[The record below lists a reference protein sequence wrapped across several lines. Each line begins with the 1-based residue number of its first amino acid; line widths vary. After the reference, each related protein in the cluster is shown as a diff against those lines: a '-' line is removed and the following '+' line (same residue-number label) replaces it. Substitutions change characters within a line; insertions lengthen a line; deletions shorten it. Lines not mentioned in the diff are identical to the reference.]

1 MNMEVFTRYLRQY
14 PKKIKSLMNGEVV
27 EVMGKHYSRCF
38 DCDSIVRVDKPI
50 FGSFHVCKDNE
61 EIV

>member
-1 MNMEVFTRYLRQY
+1 MKTLTQYLRQY
-14 PKKIKSLMNGEVV
+14 PKKINSLMGGEVV
-27 EVMGKHYSRCF
+27 EVIGKHYSRCF

-50 FGSFHVCKDNE
+50 FGSFHICKNND